1 MGDSDGK
8 PCGDNGG
15 DCAGDEK
22 VTRRIA
28 FHVHELL
35 KLTKLSNEE
44 TAPPEKKENSI
55 NIMEIVSTLWRSRKL
70 IVYIVGIATALGI
83 VISLLLPASYKST
96 AVLLPET
103 DKSKLGSLGGLSD
116 LASLAGVS
124 TGEGSL
130 VRLYPT
136 IIKSESV
143 LRNVLHARYQSK
155 AFRDS
160 VTLIQFW
167 EIEGK
172 NPEVV
177 YETALRSLR
186 DQLDVSMDSRT
197 NVVAI
202 SIETTEPQ
210 LSADIVNKVTVELDK
225 FIRTKRTTSATEQR
239 KWIEAR
245 LLEAKSDLEK
255 SENTLKEFRENNRRV
270 SDSPRL
276 LLEQERLIRDVQI
289 NVTVYTELKK
299 QYEIVKIEEIKNI
312 PIINIMDAGMASAH
326 KERPKRRL
334 IVLVSFVLS
343 LMGSVGFVFVRQT
356 YSARV
361 HEYLALF
368 RSKIGAG
375 AKE

>member
-1 MGDSDGK
+1 
-8 PCGDNGG
+8 
-15 DCAGDEK
+15 
-22 VTRRIA
+22 
-28 FHVHELL
+28 
-35 KLTKLSNEE
+35 LSNEA
-44 TAPPEKKENSI
+44 TAPSERKEYSVDL
-55 NIMEIVSTLWRSRKL
+55 MEIATTLWRSRKL
-70 IVYIVGIATALGI
+70 IGYIVGIVTALGI
-83 VISLLLPASYKST
+83 VIGLLLPASFKST

-143 LRNVLHARYQSK
+143 LRNVVYARYRSE

-167 EIEGK
+167 RIEGK
-172 NPEVV
+172 NPDVV

-186 DQLDVSMDSRT
+186 DLLDVSMDSRT
-197 NVVAI
+197 NVVSI

-225 FIRTKRTTSATEQR
+225 FIRIKRTTSATEQR

-245 LLEAKSDLEK
+245 LLEAKGDLEK
-255 SENTLKEFRENNRRV
+255 SENLLKEFRENNRRV

-276 LLEQERLIRDVQI
+276 LLEQERLTRDVQI
-289 NVTVYTELKK
+289 NATVYTELKR

-312 PIINIMDAGMASAH
+312 PIINVMDAGMASAH

-343 LMGSVGFVFVRQT
+343 LIGSAGFVFIRQR
-356 YSARV
+356 YSARI
-361 HEYLALF
+361 HDYLVLF
-368 RSKIGAG
+368 RSKLDAG